1 METILEEIIVHFRPE
16 PEEELHSAVHA
27 LLIKCF
33 QVHHSSAIFRRMYDG
48 GVGGGELGVES
59 RDPGVDERISWDGAA
74 CVLCDNNKLQ
84 FLFCGIQC
92 SVIKGA
98 SF

>member
-33 QVHHSSAIFRRMYDG
+33 QVCFQDRYEEWKENAGFRFLRRFCSRGMLYVGHS
-48 GVGGGELGVES
+48 
-59 RDPGVDERISWDGAA
+59 
-74 CVLCDNNKLQ
+74 
-84 FLFCGIQC
+84 
-92 SVIKGA
+92 
-98 SF
+98 